1 MNGRL
6 ESEIVDMPQSNIQ
19 QMIGKIWD
27 WHKISM
33 TRNKIRKVVA
43 EKNATYL
50 EVF

>member
-1 MNGRL
+1 MNERL
-6 ESEIVDMPQSNIQ
+6 EVEIVDIPQNNIQ

-27 WHKISM
+27 WQKAAM
-33 TRNKIRKVVA
+33 TRQKIRKVVA